1 MNSAIESISLRGDF
15 QLSEIESAAR
25 ENGFKTMQDVGK
37 KYISEGVISAEEY
50 QRVLSE

>member
-1 MNSAIESISLRGDF
+1 
-15 QLSEIESAAR
+15 
-25 ENGFKTMQDVGK
+25 MQDVGK